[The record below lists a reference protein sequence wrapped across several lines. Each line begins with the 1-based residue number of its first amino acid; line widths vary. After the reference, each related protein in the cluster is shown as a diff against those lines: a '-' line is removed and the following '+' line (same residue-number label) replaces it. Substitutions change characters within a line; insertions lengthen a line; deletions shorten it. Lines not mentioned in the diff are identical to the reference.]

1 MNNLNNPK
9 YPPGVASHNRKKNN
23 QRNFNNQ
30 SQNYH
35 NRDHYQHDNNN
46 NFMNNFQMGQ
56 QDISDIISSL
66 GNQFSVQIDPHH
78 NQQERLIE
86 NQEIQFVNVNDLEQ
100 KALVQQSQQNI
111 NDQQPEQEESQ
122 KVKQFLMELKEC
134 LRKKCDI
141 IIEIGKRKIDE
152 MEKYIENRIKEKICS
167 KVMEGVYDKEKAIF
181 KEIFQNELL
190 NKNYLRDQ
198 IISCMEQHFK
208 EYFQEVSKVYE
219 LGLKHFSDYCKESEN
234 VSKQNKETFQSII
247 LELQNLQEGD
257 RNILAKLQDQT
268 KEELDE
274 INNMRQINEN
284 ISKYVQGIA
293 IIKEKNAQ
301 LENYL
306 QNLQLKVNDR
316 VKQNKLIVDYMVSK
330 YIEEYQKA
338 LVAKRKNLNTQKDGE
353 DSDDEESEEEESPA
367 VNQKLLKDNLKP
379 PVQIIT
385 KQTQQIQNLQARQN
399 DQFFQDEE
407 SNDEE
412 EDEEEEE
419 ENKYDQTQENIKI
432 QYLKNV
438 IEDDYQEDQQ
448 RKSNQRQQVD
458 RNQYRQNY
466 TNNFDLGQLK
476 NNQQNQVETDDED
489 SVSDN

>member
-1 MNNLNNPK
+1 MNNQNNPK
-9 YPPGVASHNRKKNN
+9 YPPGVTSYNRRKNN
-23 QRNFNNQ
+23 QRNVNNQ
-30 SQNYH
+30 SQNYN
-35 NRDHYQHDNNN
+35 NRENYQHDNN
-46 NFMNNFQMGQ
+46 FFNNFQMGQ
-56 QDISDIISSL
+56 QAISDIISSL
-66 GNQFSVQIDPHH
+66 GNQYCTQTDH
-78 NQQERLIE
+78 NQNIQERQPE
-86 NQEIQFVNVNDLEQ
+86 NQEIKFVNVNDLEQ
-100 KALVQQSQQNI
+100 NALVQQGENNI
-111 NDQQPEQEESQ
+111 NDQQLEQEESQ

-152 MEKYIENRIKEKICS
+152 MEKYIENRIQEKICS
-167 KVMEGVYDKEKAIF
+167 KVMEGVCEKEKAIF
-181 KEIFQNELL
+181 KEIFQDELL

-208 EYFQEVSKVYE
+208 DYFQEVSKVYE

-234 VSKQNKETFQSII
+234 VSKINKEKLQSII
-247 LELQNLQEGD
+247 FELQNLQEGD
-257 RNILAKLQDQT
+257 KNILSKLQDQT

-284 ISKYVQGIA
+284 ITKYVQGIA

-301 LENYL
+301 LESYL

-316 VKQNKLIVDYMVSK
+316 VKQNKLIVDYMVQR

-338 LVAKRKNLNTQKDGE
+338 LVAKRKNQQKQKDGE
-353 DSDDEESEEEESPA
+353 DSDDEESEEDETPIA
-367 VNQKLLKDNLKP
+367 KQKQLKHNLKS

-385 KQTQQIQNLQARQN
+385 KQTQQIQNIQNSQN
-399 DQFFQDEE
+399 DSFFQDEE

-412 EDEEEEE
+412 DEEEEA

-438 IEDDYQEDQQ
+438 IEGDYQEDQQ
-448 RKSNQRQQVD
+448 RKINQRNQLD

-466 TNNFDLGQLK
+466 TNNFDVQQFK
-476 NNQQNQVETDDED
+476 NNQQNPNETDDED
-489 SVSDN
+489 SLSDN

>member
-1 MNNLNNPK
+1 MNNQNNPK
-9 YPPGVASHNRKKNN
+9 YPPGVTSYNRKRNN

-35 NRDHYQHDNNN
+35 NRDNYQNDNN
-46 NFMNNFQMGQ
+46 FFNNFQMGSQ
-56 QDISDIISSL
+56 AISDIISSL
-66 GNQFSVQIDPHH
+66 GNQYCIQTGNHQNI
-78 NQQERLIE
+78 QERPME

-100 KALVQQSQQNI
+100 NALVQQGQNSI

-122 KVKQFLMELKEC
+122 KVKQFLFELQEC
-134 LRKKCDI
+134 IRKKCDI

-152 MEKYIENRIKEKICS
+152 MEKYIENRIQEKICS
-167 KVMEGVYDKEKAIF
+167 KVMEGVCEKEKAIF
-181 KEIFQNELL
+181 KEIFQDELL

-208 EYFQEVSKVYE
+208 DYFQEVSKVYE

-234 VSKQNKETFQSII
+234 VAKQNKEKYQSII
-247 LELQNLQEGD
+247 FELQNLQEGD
-257 RNILAKLQDQT
+257 KNILSKLQDQT

-284 ISKYVQGIA
+284 ISKYVQYIA

-316 VKQNKLIVDYMVSK
+316 VKQNKLIVDYMVQR

-338 LVAKRKNLNTQKDGE
+338 LVTKRQKQQKQKDGE
-353 DSDDEESEEEESPA
+353 DSDDEESEDDETSN
-367 VNQKLLKDNLKP
+367 VKQKQSKDNLKP

-385 KQTQQIQNLQARQN
+385 KQSQQISNIQTRQN
-399 DQFFQDEE
+399 DSFFQDEE

-412 EDEEEEE
+412 EDEEEE

-432 QYLKNV
+432 QYLKSV

-448 RKSNQRQQVD
+448 RKSNQRNQVD

-466 TNNFDLGQLK
+466 TNNFDAQQFK
-476 NNQQNQVETDDED
+476 NNQQNQNETDDED
-489 SVSDN
+489 SLSDS